1 MHKLTKPLLHLY
13 LSLASVAAFAIGWV
27 FLAHSPKPAPLLPS
41 QPQSQVQV
49 STFVQPTLEPVP
61 SLNDYLKNG
70 NGNVTS
76 SLPVFQSPSIT
87 FPRLRTR
94 GS

>member
-13 LSLASVAAFAIGWV
+13 LSLGSVAAFAIGWV
-27 FLAHSPKPAPLLPS
+27 FLAHSPKPAPLVPS

-49 STFVQPTLEPVP
+49 STMVQPTLEPVP

-70 NGNVTS
+70 NATS
-76 SLPVFQSPSIT
+76 SLPVFQSPSFN

>member
-27 FLAHSPKPAPLLPS
+27 FLAHSPKPAPLLAAP
-41 QPQSQVQV
+41 SQVQV
-49 STFVQPTLEPVP
+49 SNSVQPTLEPIP
-61 SLNDYLKNG
+61 SLNDYLNS
-70 NGNVTS
+70 NTS
-76 SLPVFQSPSIT
+76 SVPLFQSPAVT